1 MGKTTVIS
9 IITPRIETEIQRLVA
24 ENGYNIE
31 ILSAFATFVLQKEPK
46 TSSKKSSTDT
56 KQKAPSKTT
65 PKPKKQ
71 KSLSLA
77 DLKNAIY
84 QHFQVKDTTALKKS
98 SQFQMATSNLG
109 KLDFAKK
116 EGWEILHRKFVGVLP
131 GEDQKE
137 GYGCINGIDIFQYSL
152 PWRIFALDPK
162 TATTEQIK
170 TAYRSLSQI
179 YHPDNRETGDARI
192 FDRLTTFYKSLTES
206 F

>member
-1 MGKTTVIS
+1 MGKATVIS
-9 IITPRIETEIQRLVA
+9 TMTPRIENEIQRLVA
-24 ENGYNIE
+24 ENGYDIE
-31 ILSAFATFVLQKEPK
+31 ILSAFATFVLQKEP
-46 TSSKKSSTDT
+46 S
-56 KQKAPSKTT
+56 
-65 PKPKKQ
+65 KPKK
-71 KSLSLA
+71 KSLSLV

-84 QHFQVKDTTALKKS
+84 QHFQAKDTTALKKS

-109 KLDFAKK
+109 KLNLAKK
-116 EGWEILHRKFVGVLP
+116 EGWEILYRKFVGILP

-179 YHPDNRETGDARI
+179 YHPDNREKGDARI